1 MNSVVKSQPHFW
13 DIINKIELPVVL
25 FIQKVCKARELQII
39 HSRYQDFLGTKCF
52 SIYCILLYSLG
63 LESGLRLAKSIMFY
77 SLLSAVSKFSFPRK
91 RPLNYEGVFSNSF
104 IASSSFPSRHL
115 MAATIFADIFSNAF
129 IRNYIIISMIFNRM
143 ISGAHFPSDTIA
155 GLLVGKLSVYL
166 SKRVSNQFVLAAVGL
181 TGVFFWPKGSRT
193 VGCAIPLLFAP
204 AEWKCKPYSALFII
218 PFYLW
223 LKHGRE
229 YLSSK
234 KTNRFLMMIFEM
246 ISSALTIIICA
257 HINIDF
263 LFKKPEE
270 STV

>member
-1 MNSVVKSQPHFW
+1 MP
-13 DIINKIELPVVL
+13 IVL
-25 FIQKVCKARELQII
+25 FIQKVCKARELQMI
-39 HSRYQDFLGTKCF
+39 HSRYQDFLGTKLF

-77 SLLSAVSKFSFPRK
+77 SLLSAISKFSFPRL
-91 RPLNYEGVFSNSF
+91 RPLNYKEVFCDNF

-129 IRNYIIISMIFNRM
+129 IRYYIIISMIFNRM
-143 ISGAHFPSDTIA
+143 ISGAHFPSDTIV
-155 GLLVGKLSVYL
+155 GMLIGKLCIYL
-166 SKRVSNQFVLAAVGL
+166 SKRVSNQIALAAIGL

-204 AEWKCKPYSALFII
+204 ADWKCKPYSALFII
-218 PFYLW
+218 PYYLW
-223 LKHGRE
+223 LRQWRE
-229 YLSSK
+229 YFSRK
-234 KTNRFLMMIFEM
+234 KTNRILMIAFEM

-263 LFKKPEE
+263 LFQKSEE
-270 STV
+270 STVQ